1 MRVRLLGPVDVVDG
15 AGRTIAIGSP
25 TQRLL
30 LAVLG
35 SRPGDVVPP
44 SRLVDAVWGEHPPPS
59 ADATLRSYIS
69 RLRRILGDALPTRP
83 GGWSLHLAPE
93 QIDIAVFDRLV
104 RLSRELPDAVERLAA
119 LDDALAL
126 WRGPAFG
133 ELADDPV
140 LRPVA
145 VRLAEARDAARESRA
160 ALLLHAGHPAEAV
173 GAAEEVLAELPWRE
187 SAWVTLVEALCRTG
201 RAADAAAAYRRAH
214 EALAGAGLE
223 PGPALRAA
231 QATALAVGSGSTPAA
246 PPAPP
251 EAALAPSES
260 PASPPRA
267 RRFRRPVTSLW
278 GRAADLA
285 AVSDLLGSARLVTLF
300 GPGGVGKTRL
310 ALHLA
315 DSLAE
320 RFAHGVRLIEL
331 ATVGDPGAVAAVVAD
346 GFGVRGTDGDVTA
359 ALEAVA
365 DLDALVILDNC
376 EHVVAEA
383 AAVAAALVE
392 GGSGVRV
399 LATSRELLGVDGEH
413 CWPVRP
419 LRVDGPEAPALALF
433 WDRVNAAR
441 PAAVRP
447 AAGSVAAGSAAAA
460 READR
465 AAAERIVRR
474 LDGLPLGIE
483 MAAARSAAMS
493 LPDLADRLDSHLG
506 LLRDSRRGGA
516 ARHRTLADVVG
527 WSASMLDR
535 PHREMLR
542 IMGVFAGPVVA
553 TDVAGLAGLSETAA
567 LDLLDALV
575 ARSLVA
581 ADPSTSPTRYS
592 LLDIIR
598 DYARRQLGG
607 AGDELFTAHARHIL
621 AELRA
626 ADLLL
631 RTPHEAE
638 GHQRMTALLAE
649 ARAAQ
654 SWALANDPPLA
665 VEIAAA
671 LHVFAMSRLRLEPLA
686 AAVELVR
693 ALGLHPPTGAE
704 VHSLAGLVADLTA
717 GLAPGVAAGAL
728 STVLATAAAWYV
740 SAGDLETAEACAQR
754 GRLIAGDAPERRFAL
769 ELLSDIASYRGRIGE
784 AVDHGWELVAASRS
798 CGDRHT
804 EVAGLLNIMIA
815 HAYAG
820 NAGNAEAGRA
830 VSTQTPEGPLAP
842 SDLGWLAYGEAEL
855 ILDRDPA
862 RCLGLLDRAIALA
875 DGAGNAFLGGVAR
888 VSAVSVRARCADPV
902 EAVEAFA
909 QVLRD
914 WREQHALTH
923 LLTTLRNLVVLFQRL
938 DRPRSAARLLGA
950 VTARASKPSFGAEA
964 AMLSAVSSWVD
975 EVLGFEA
982 AARERAHG
990 TGLSPDAAAAMALDD
1005 LAEIAGASRPAGS
1018 GCPDRPDRVADT
1030 AQPGGEPTGPGRPE
1044 SRSA

>member
-15 AGRTIAIGSP
+15 AGRTIVIGSP

-44 SRLVDAVWGEHPPPS
+44 SRLVDAVWGECPPPS

-104 RLSRELPDAVERLAA
+104 RLSRELPDAAERLAV

-133 ELADDPV
+133 ELTDDPV

-160 ALLLHAGHPAEAV
+160 ALLLHAGYPADAV

-231 QATALAVGSGSTPAA
+231 QATALAAGSGSS
-246 PPAPP
+246 PAPP
-251 EAALAPSES
+251 GAAPAPSES
-260 PASPPRA
+260 PAAPPRA

-315 DSLAE
+315 DGLAE

-346 GFGVRGTDGDVTA
+346 GFGVRGTDSDVAA

-447 AAGSVAAGSAAAA
+447 AAGWAAAA

-535 PHREMLR
+535 PHRAMLR
-542 IMGVFAGPVVA
+542 TMGVFAGPVVA

-607 AGDELFTAHARHIL
+607 ADDELFTAHARHIL

-631 RTPHEAE
+631 RTPQEAE
-638 GHQRMTALLAE
+638 GHQRMAALLAE

-671 LHVFAMSRLRLEPLA
+671 LHVFAMSRLRIEPLA

-693 ALGLHPPTGAE
+693 VFGLHPPTGAE

-784 AVDHGWELVAASRS
+784 AVDHGWELIAASRS
-798 CGDRHT
+798 CGDCHT
-804 EVAGLLNIMIA
+804 EVAGLLNIMLA
-815 HAYAG
+815 HAY
-820 NAGNAEAGRA
+820 AGNAEAGRA

-909 QVLRD
+909 QVLQD

-938 DRPRSAARLLGA
+938 DRPRAAARLLGA

-964 AMLSAVSSWVD
+964 AMLSAVGNWVD
-975 EVLGFEA
+975 DVLGFEA

-1005 LAEIAGASRPAGS
+1005 LAEVASASRPAGP
-1018 GCPDRPDRVADT
+1018 GCPDRVADT
-1030 AQPGGEPTGPGRPE
+1030 VQPGGEPTGPGRPE
-1044 SRSA
+1044 SRSV

>member
-1 MRVRLLGPVDVVDG
+1 MIGCVRVRLLGPVDVVDG
-15 AGRTIAIGSP
+15 AGRTIVIGSP

-44 SRLVDAVWGEHPPPS
+44 SRLVDAVWGECPPPS

-69 RLRRILGDALPTRP
+69 RLRRVLGDALPTRP

-104 RLSRELPDAVERLAA
+104 RLSRELPDAAEQLAV

-133 ELADDPV
+133 ELTDDPV

-160 ALLLHAGHPAEAV
+160 ALLLQAGYPADAV

-187 SAWVTLVEALCRTG
+187 SAWVTLVEALCRAG

-214 EALAGAGLE
+214 EALAVAGLE

-231 QATALAVGSGSTPAA
+231 QATALAAGSGRAPASREAA
-246 PPAPP
+246 PAPA
-251 EAALAPSES
+251 ES
-260 PASPPRA
+260 PALPPRVPRVPRV
-267 RRFRRPVTSLW
+267 RRQRRPVTSLW

-315 DSLAE
+315 DGLAE
-320 RFAHGVRLIEL
+320 RFAHGVHLIEL
-331 ATVGDPGAVAAVVAD
+331 ATVSDPGAVAAVVAD
-346 GFGVRGTDGDVTA
+346 GFGGRGTDGDVAA

-441 PAAVRP
+441 PAAARPAPVRP
-447 AAGSVAAGSAAAA
+447 AAGLAATA
-460 READR
+460 REATAWEADR

-516 ARHRTLADVVG
+516 ARHRTLTDVVG
-527 WSASMLDR
+527 WSASMLDQ
-535 PHREMLR
+535 PHRAMLR
-542 IMGVFAGPVVA
+542 TMGVFAGPVVA
-553 TDVAGLAGLSETAA
+553 TDVARLAGLSETAA

-607 AGDELFTAHARHIL
+607 ADDELFTAHARHIL

-631 RTPHEAE
+631 RTPSEAE
-638 GHQRMTALLAE
+638 GHQRMVALLAE

-665 VEIAAA
+665 IDIAAA
-671 LHVFAMSRLRLEPLA
+671 LHVFAMSRLRIEPLA

-693 ALGLHPPTGAE
+693 AFGLHPPTGAQ

-820 NAGNAEAGRA
+820 NAEAGRA
-830 VSTQTPEGPLAP
+830 VSTQSPEGPLAP

-938 DRPRSAARLLGA
+938 DRPRSAAWLLGA

-964 AMLSAVSSWVD
+964 AMLSAVSGWVD
-975 EVLGFEA
+975 EVLGSEA
-982 AARERAHG
+982 AARERARG

-1005 LAEIAGASRPAGS
+1005 LAQVAGASRPAGS
-1018 GCPDRPDRVADT
+1018 G
-1030 AQPGGEPTGPGRPE
+1030 RPE
-1044 SRSA
+1044 SRSV